1 MKKFPYKDPDINS
14 WIYDQVPDKME
25 LATSE
30 KQLKIGSLILF
41 KSSFS
46 SLAGYFI
53 ATKVNITNIET
64 ARHYLRSGRV
74 YIKKSGV

>member
-1 MKKFPYKDPDINS
+1 MSNFPYKDEDIDS

-30 KQLKIGSLILF
+30 KQIRINTLILY

-53 ATKVNITNIET
+53 ATKVNMTNMDCVK
-64 ARHYLRSGRV
+64 HYLQRGKV
-74 YIKKSGV
+74 YIKKNGV